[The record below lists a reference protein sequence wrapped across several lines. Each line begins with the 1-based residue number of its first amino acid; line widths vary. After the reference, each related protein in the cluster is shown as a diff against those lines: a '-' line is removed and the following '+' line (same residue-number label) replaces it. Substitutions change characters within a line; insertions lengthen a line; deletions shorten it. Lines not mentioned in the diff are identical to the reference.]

1 MNELT
6 VWLKPPHG
14 VCATWGHIITNTFLL
29 FHAGC
34 ADSDIFEDHGRS
46 VLEEYREAVVAAVDQ
61 DPRLLRLK
69 SSLWRSW
76 RSRLWQVWS

>member
-1 MNELT
+1 
-6 VWLKPPHG
+6 
-14 VCATWGHIITNTFLL
+14 
-29 FHAGC
+29 
-34 ADSDIFEDHGRS
+34 